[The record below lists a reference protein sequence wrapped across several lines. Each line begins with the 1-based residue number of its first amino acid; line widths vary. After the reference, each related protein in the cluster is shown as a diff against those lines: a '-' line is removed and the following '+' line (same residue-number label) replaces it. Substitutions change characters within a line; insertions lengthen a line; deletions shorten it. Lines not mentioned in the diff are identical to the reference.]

1 MSENGDLLTPGPHED
16 TVERWLNAKDKVICE
31 VVGALWPNVNN
42 QKAEIKYLHTIK
54 NDVEDDTNLAFDP
67 LFAITHKPSY
77 DATTINITLVDPL
90 GWNVTQV
97 WPQSSCTLRAFTAS
111 GNINASSNDV
121 SGVATSVFQVFC
133 SNFGKSQKSG
143 ETTYYYYREICDLKD
158 GQILLKAHEGCT
170 CEIHMQMGIILISSP
185 RTDKFIVGKF
195 KTDEL
200 ERTLTAK
207 NYFDP
212 RYKIDWSIQ
221 SSSQIDG
228 IFGVVTPIDDFCM

>member
-1 MSENGDLLTPGPHED
+1 MNENDNLLPGPHED
-16 TVERWLNAKDKVICE
+16 AVERWLNAQDKVICE
-31 VVGALWPNVNN
+31 VVGTLWPNVNN

-54 NDVEDDTNLAFDP
+54 NDVEDDANLAFDP

-77 DATTINITLVDPL
+77 DHTTINITLVDPL

-97 WPQSSCTLRAFTAS
+97 WPQSSCTLRAFNAS

-121 SGVATSVFQVFC
+121 SGVAASVFQVFC

-158 GQILLKAHEGCT
+158 GQILLKGHEGCI
-170 CEIHMQMGIILISSP
+170 CEIHMQVGIILISSP

-195 KTDEL
+195 NPDDL
-200 ERTLTAK
+200 ERALNAK
-207 NYFDP
+207 NFFDP
-212 RYKIDWSIQ
+212 RYKIDWSIKSQ
-221 SSSQIDG
+221 SQIDG
-228 IFGVVTPIDDFCM
+228 IFGVVAPLDDFCM